1 MILFNEK
8 QLNIDFISGEIWAVI
23 PNYSN
28 YLISNYGRIFSF
40 KRKVIKH
47 KKKSFK
53 KKHKRTKKVLYL
65 RTRLI
70 DDNGKLSNSLYIHR
84 IVAEVFCDNPAPDI
98 KTEVHHI
105 NCNSLDNRAE
115 NLEWLTPEEHR
126 EKHKQLRKTQKE
138 SESNEA

>member
-1 MILFNEK
+1 MILFNES

-28 YLISNYGRIFSF
+28 YLISNYGRIYSL
-40 KRKVIKH
+40 KRKAVKEVH
-47 KKKSFK
+47 KEKGKS
-53 KKHKRTKKVLYL
+53 YL
-65 RTRLI
+65 TTRLI